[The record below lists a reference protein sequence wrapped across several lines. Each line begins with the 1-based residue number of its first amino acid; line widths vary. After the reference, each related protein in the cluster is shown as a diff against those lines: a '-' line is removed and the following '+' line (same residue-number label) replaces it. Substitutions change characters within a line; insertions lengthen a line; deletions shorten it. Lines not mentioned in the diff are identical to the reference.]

1 MTGLHEYWSLFT
13 KHRLRLLLSAL
24 LGLVA
29 VMGVAT
35 IQFTVVYGDFRPS
48 FLIVPSFV
56 GLGLGFSIG
65 LVTLLVKHREGQ
77 LRRRIEE
84 KNQLLERLELSE
96 QRFNQLAENIN
107 EAFWITSPDWQ
118 QVHYIS
124 PAFDAIWGTSGED
137 LYQDGM
143 MWFRSVHPDDSD
155 MVLAAVEARTG
166 NKEFDPVWPEYRII
180 TPDGDTKWIL
190 VRSYPIIEGD
200 GTLSAVAGIA
210 EDVTDRYQAGE
221 ELLRA
226 KVIAEK
232 ASTAKTSFLANM
244 SHELRTPLNS
254 IIGFSQALSDETFGP
269 LGGQKNKEYVE
280 IINSAGGHLLHV
292 IGDILDLTK
301 IEAGEDK
308 LFEENVDVSAEVRLS
323 LDMMSE
329 QASSK
334 NISLREQEPFE
345 EIVLL
350 GDEVRLR
357 QIILNLLSNAIKFT
371 PEDGEVKVSIWRD
384 EDGTSTISVSDTGI
398 GIDADDLEKVI
409 NPFEQVEDVF
419 VRQEGGTGLGLS
431 LVRSLME
438 MHGGIMS
445 LESTLG
451 AGTRVTL
458 HFPAHR
464 AVHSDPG

>member
-1 MTGLHEYWSLFT
+1 MTGLREYWSLVT
-13 KHRLRLLLSAL
+13 KHRLRLVLSAL

-35 IQFTVVYGDFRPS
+35 IQFTVVYGAFRPS
-48 FLIVPSFV
+48 FLFVPGFV
-56 GLGLGFSIG
+56 GLVLGFSIG

-107 EAFWITSPDWQ
+107 EAFWITSPDWR

-124 PAFDAIWGTSGED
+124 PAFDKIWGKPGEE
-137 LYQDGM
+137 LYEDGM
-143 MWFRSVHPDDSD
+143 MWISSVHPDDSD
-155 MVLAAVEARTG
+155 LVKAEVSARSG
-166 NKEFDPVWPEYRII
+166 NAGFDPAWPEYRII
-180 TPDGDTKWIL
+180 TPEGEIKWIL
-190 VRSYPIIEGD
+190 VRSYPIIESD

-210 EDVTDRYQAGE
+210 EDITDRHQAGE
-221 ELLRA
+221 ELVHA

-280 IINSAGGHLLHV
+280 IINSAGGHLLHI

-308 LFEENVDVSAEVRLS
+308 LFEENVDVSAEIRLS

-329 QASSK
+329 QANRK
-334 NISLREQEPFE
+334 NITLREQPPFE
-345 EIVLL
+345 EVVLW

-371 PEDGEVKVSIWRD
+371 PEDGEVSVSAWRD
-384 EDGTSTISVSDTGI
+384 KAGASMIRVSDTGI
-398 GIDADDLEKVI
+398 GIDTDDLEKVI
-409 NPFEQVEDVF
+409 SPFEQVEDVF

-445 LESTLG
+445 IESTLG
-451 AGTRVTL
+451 VGTTVTL
-458 HFPAHR
+458 HFPARR
-464 AVHSDPG
+464 AVHSGQD